1 MKVQEKRRRLARR
14 KKRVRAKIR
23 GTKTIPRLSVYRS
36 LSHIYAQI
44 IDDQKGATLV
54 SADDQEIVPQKTRK
68 TEKGKV
74 KRSKREEIAFRVG
87 ELIAQKAKREK
98 IKKVV
103 FDRGGRAYHGQVK
116 ALAEG
121 AREGSLQF

>member
-1 MKVQEKRRRLARR
+1 MKIQEKRRRLARR
-14 KKRVRAKIR
+14 KKRVRAKVR

-44 IDDQKGATLV
+44 IDDRKGATLV
-54 SADDQEIVPQKTRK
+54 SADDQKIVPQKIRQ

-103 FDRGGRAYHGQVK
+103 FDRGGRVYHGQVK

-121 AREGSLQF
+121 AREGGLQF